1 MSAVVLV
8 AVGGAVGA
16 PARFLVDRWVQ
27 SAHRWRFPLGTFA
40 VNMTGCLLLGLLAG
54 AALPAPWFALV
65 GTGFCG
71 AYTTYSTFGFEAVA
85 LAEQRAV
92 RMSVAYVAASVLGG
106 LLLAAGGY
114 ALTH

>member
-1 MSAVVLV
+1 V
-8 AVGGAVGA
+8 
-16 PARFLVDRWVQ
+16 PA
-27 SAHRWRFPLGTFA
+27 
-40 VNMTGCLLLGLLAG
+40 AG
-54 AALPAPWFALV
+54 PAGRSRTARAALV

-85 LAEQRAV
+85 LAERRAV